1 MTCQAETTPQTCRME
16 LFDYLAQSD
25 SAGTTT
31 QQTQPATEA
40 PTDGGAQGPGGLFGG
55 GSFLWIM
62 IGGMALFMYFFVI
75 RPQRKEE
82 KRKKEMLSSLK
93 KGDRIVTTSGI
104 LGTVASVKD
113 ETVFVNVGDGTRLE
127 FLRSAISTVSTEN
140 NENNKSEKADKK
152 KK

>member
-1 MTCQAETTPQTCRME
+1 
-16 LFDYLAQSD
+16 
-25 SAGTTT
+25 
-31 QQTQPATEA
+31 
-40 PTDGGAQGPGGLFGG
+40 
-55 GSFLWIM
+55 M

-113 ETVFVNVGDGTRLE
+113 ETVF
-127 FLRSAISTVSTEN
+127 
-140 NENNKSEKADKK
+140 
-152 KK
+152 